1 MTATTNSSGCRSR
14 RYSPIPPTC
23 APRLSWPR
31 PNAPTP
37 GTAPRLRRSTG
48 LAAAPRDAT
57 GRARGHA
64 RTHRGDRKQLRSL
77 TPCPRSAT
85 EPVLVRLRHL
95 AVAATTRRVLRRC
108 VAPSPRDHDHRLIA
122 GHSGRSCPIGDCRWS
137 ATRHDFSVPHRVQ
150 EKDRAGRLMGTPQQ
164 PDVADRER
172 SPGAGG
178 ARSLPR
184 LGFGP
189 GCRARSRRGFP
200 HGGRPAGGADE
211 RRPAACTSSTVR
223 RVCCTLR
230 SLMRRRASTRW
241 SRSW

>member
-1 MTATTNSSGCRSR
+1 MSNVILSMLAAAGAVVPGRLRALHRRLAVEQPLPARNAMTATTNSSGCRAR
-14 RYSPIPPTC
+14 RYSPIPTC

-122 GHSGRSCPIGDCRWS
+122 GHSGRSCPVGDCRWS
-137 ATRHDFSVPHRVQ
+137 ATQ
-150 EKDRAGRLMGTPQQ
+150 TRLLGTP
-164 PDVADRER
+164 
-172 SPGAGG
+172 PGAGESHG
-178 ARSLPR
+178 GHR
-184 LGFGP
+184 
-189 GCRARSRRGFP
+189 RAIVFSRPRRGP
-200 HGGRPAGGADE
+200 RAAPIRP
-211 RRPAACTSSTVR
+211 
-223 RVCCTLR
+223 TLR
-230 SLMRRRASTRW
+230 RHTPGVRELTVGDLSDIGRLVVT
-241 SRSW
+241 

>member
-1 MTATTNSSGCRSR
+1 MRHVQRHPQHARRSGCCRSWAARALHRRLAVEQPLPARNAMTATTNSSGCRAR
-14 RYSPIPPTC
+14 RYSPIPTC

-122 GHSGRSCPIGDCRWS
+122 GHSGRSCPVGDCRWS
-137 ATRHDFSVPHRVQ
+137 ATQ
-150 EKDRAGRLMGTPQQ
+150 TRLLGTPQ
-164 PDVADRER
+164 
-172 SPGAGG
+172 GAGERPRRSSDG
-178 ARSLPR
+178 YAATAR
-184 LGFGP
+184 
-189 GCRARSRRGFP
+189 C
-200 HGGRPAGGADE
+200 
-211 RRPAACTSSTVR
+211 
-223 RVCCTLR
+223 
-230 SLMRRRASTRW
+230 
-241 SRSW
+241 SRSGAQPRSGRRS